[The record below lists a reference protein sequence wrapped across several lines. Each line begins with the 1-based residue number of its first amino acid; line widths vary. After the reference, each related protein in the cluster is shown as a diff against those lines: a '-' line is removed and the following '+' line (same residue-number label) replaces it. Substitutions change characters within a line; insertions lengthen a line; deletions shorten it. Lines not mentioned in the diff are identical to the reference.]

1 MSLSTFKDQKDLQLT
16 EQVVSA
22 HLNVILQ
29 NNRKCTDACAPASH
43 CSVWD
48 FVFGTASVNNLD
60 LNSTTWHLNSPVF
73 PQVQL
78 VSMTNVK
85 IKRQRGKEISLIQHN
100 CLRTSLSATSYLF
113 IQRQQVRNVF

>member
-1 MSLSTFKDQKDLQLT
+1 MGLCIWHGQCEQPGSQLNHMAFKFTK
-16 EQVVSA
+16 
-22 HLNVILQ
+22 
-29 NNRKCTDACAPASH
+29 
-43 CSVWD
+43 
-48 FVFGTASVNNLD
+48 
-60 LNSTTWHLNSPVF
+60 VF